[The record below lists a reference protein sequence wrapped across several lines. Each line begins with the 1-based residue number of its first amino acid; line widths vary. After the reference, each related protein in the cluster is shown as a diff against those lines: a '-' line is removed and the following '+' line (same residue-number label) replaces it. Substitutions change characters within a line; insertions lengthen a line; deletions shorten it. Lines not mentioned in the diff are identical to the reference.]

1 VKILHLDLGRGMRG
15 GQRQVLYLMRR
26 LAAAPGVET
35 LLAAPRGC
43 PLGTA
48 ARAAGLDVHDLPGR
62 QGWDPRALWALRAL
76 VRRRGVDVI
85 HTHCAASALLG
96 ALLKGLT
103 GARLVHSR
111 RVSYPLRPGPARA
124 KYLAGDAVACVSRE
138 IARVMARCG
147 VPEARLSVIHSGIDP
162 ALYAAA
168 AATPPPECPVLGVV
182 GALTPQ
188 KGVAVF
194 LEALA
199 ELERRAPG
207 LGWRALVVGDGPLGP
222 GLRARAEALGLAGRV
237 TFTGWRESAAVLG
250 ELSVLAVPSVDGE
263 GSSATIKEGWAAR
276 RPVVCSDLPSN
287 LELVEPGH
295 SGLACPRGDAPAL
308 AAALERLCAPGGQGA
323 ALAEALVRGGAG
335 RLELFTEAAMARG
348 YLELYARLSA

>member
-1 VKILHLDLGRGMRG
+1 
-15 GQRQVLYLMRR
+15 
-26 LAAAPGVET
+26 
-35 LLAAPRGC
+35 
-43 PLGTA
+43 
-48 ARAAGLDVHDLPGR
+48 
-62 QGWDPRALWALRAL
+62 
-76 VRRRGVDVI
+76 
-85 HTHCAASALLG
+85 
-96 ALLKGLT
+96 
-103 GARLVHSR
+103 
-111 RVSYPLRPGPARA
+111 
-124 KYLAGDAVACVSRE
+124 VSRE

-207 LGWRALVVGDGPLGP
+207 WAGGP
-222 GLRARAEALGLAGRV
+222 GGRRRAAGPRLRARPRPWAGRAGDVHGLARERGRA
-237 TFTGWRESAAVLG
+237 GRAVRAG
-250 ELSVLAVPSVDGE
+250 RAQRGRR
-263 GSSATIKEGWAAR
+263 GSSATIKEVWAAR

-287 LELVEPGH
+287 LELVEPGTA
-295 SGLACPRGDAPAL
+295 GWP
-308 AAALERLCAPGGQGA
+308 APGATPRPWPRPGA
-323 ALAEALVRGGAG
+323 AVRPGRAGRGPGEALVRGGAG